1 MRRNFDHANQN
12 TNGATE
18 AWHLTLKRMMNRLI
32 GGLRSRRLDRLL
44 ELLFKSML
52 PFFLYNMRR
61 KALGLVKNLKKEEM
75 VISSVWLA
83 ETELKNAKVKRF

>member
-1 MRRNFDHANQN
+1 
-12 TNGATE
+12 
-18 AWHLTLKRMMNRLI
+18 
-32 GGLRSRRLDRLL
+32 
-44 ELLFKSML
+44 ML